1 MKAGLNKNLENDQ
14 MNSSNF
20 DFLSPS
26 SKMDDEEVLESIMPY
41 LKLVYDNYL
50 LILLVT
56 IFSVISSYLY
66 VAYVKTPVYTSVAK
80 IVPVRVPQQ
89 KLPNAES
96 SNVFWLRSWRF
107 NHTSSLT
114 SAEMFPSL
122 IGVALWLNLC

>member
-1 MKAGLNKNLENDQ
+1 

-89 KLPNAES
+89 S
-96 SNVFWLRSWRF
+96 SQMRNLVSFGLDLGGF

-114 SAEMFPSL
+114 SAEMFL
-122 IGVALWLNLC
+122 Y